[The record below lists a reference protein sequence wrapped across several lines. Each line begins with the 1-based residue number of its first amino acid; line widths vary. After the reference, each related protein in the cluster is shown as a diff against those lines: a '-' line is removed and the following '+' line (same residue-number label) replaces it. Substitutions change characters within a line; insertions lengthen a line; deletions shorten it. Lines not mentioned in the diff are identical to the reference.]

1 MKTLTHGELFAGIS
15 GFGQGFER
23 HGIETK
29 WHVEIDKT
37 AQSVL
42 RRHYP
47 NTLLLDDVRTVGAH
61 NLPRVDVIT
70 FGSPCQDLSVAG
82 RRKGLAGERSG
93 LFYEAIRIIGELK
106 PSFAIWENVPGA
118 FSSNNGRDFAY
129 VLAAFLE
136 CGARDIAWA
145 TLDAQHFGVA
155 QRRRRVFVVADFTGE
170 RAGEILFIP
179 ESGTGDFAAVRGT
192 GEGTPATVI
201 KGAAIGR
208 QPHNGPQWGEFLTDD
223 TCYTLNASEVHAVQ
237 AFTPI
242 GHAEYTEGVG
252 AIRATG
258 GDAGGGSETLVA
270 QTLASGKET
279 VGTLLANAGTKQWL
293 GNQEGFSGDYFI
305 TVGTLAASGAG
316 TARPAG
322 QGNELDF
329 LIPTSEIAK
338 TITSNYGKQPDNSD
352 SSTPGNFVTNSAHGV
367 RRLTPVECERLQGFP
382 DNWTAQDHEGG
393 VISDSAR
400 YRMLG
405 NAVCANVAEWIGK
418 RIVSAADALTSE
430 RAA

>member
-1 MKTLTHGELFAGIS
+1 MALTHGELFAGIS

-47 NTLLLDDVRTVGAH
+47 NTLLLDDVRTVSAH
-61 NLPRVDVIT
+61 NLPHVDVIT

-106 PSFAIWENVPGA
+106 PTFAIWENVPGA

-129 VLAAFLE
+129 VLSAFLE

-155 QRRRRVFVVADFTGE
+155 QRRRRVFVVADFAGE
-170 RAGEILFIP
+170 RAGEILFVP
-179 ESGTGDFAAVRGT
+179 ESGTGHLETSREARQ
-192 GEGTPATVI
+192 GTPATVS
-201 KGAAIGR
+201 ASA
-208 QPHNGPQWGEFLTDD
+208 PSSLTAWD
-223 TCYTLNASEVHAVQ
+223 TQRARIHDASGTAPSLT
-237 AFTPI
+237 ASP
-242 GHAEYTEGVG
+242 
-252 AIRATG
+252 TG
-258 GDAGGGSETLVA
+258 GQRTPTVA
-270 QTLASGKET
+270 LA
-279 VGTLLANAGTKQWL
+279 
-293 GNQEGFSGDYFI
+293 
-305 TVGTLAASGAG
+305 GTLAASGAG
-316 TARPAG
+316 TERPAG

-329 LIPTSEIAK
+329 LIPTSTAHAQTYRIQRSDDYDEDDTASTLAARDYKSATDLVTVFTQNQREEVRDLGGIAGALAADAGAHQQ
-338 TITSNYGKQPDNSD
+338 NY
-352 SSTPGNFVTNSAHGV
+352 VASAGV
-367 RRLTPVECERLQGFP
+367 RRLTPTECERLQGFP
-382 DNWTAQDHEGG
+382 DGWTERDHEGG

-418 RIVSAADALTSE
+418 RIAEAHERAETE

>member
-1 MKTLTHGELFAGIS
+1 MALTHGELFAGIS

-23 HGIETK
+23 HGIETR

-42 RRHYP
+42 RRHYS
-47 NTLLLDDVRTVGAH
+47 NTLILDDVRTVGAH
-61 NLPRVDVIT
+61 NLSHVDVIT

-82 RRKGLAGERSG
+82 RRKGLSGERSG

-106 PSFAIWENVPGA
+106 PTFAIWENVPGA

-145 TLDAQHFGVA
+145 TLDAQHFGVP
-155 QRRRRVFVVADFTGE
+155 QRRRRVFVVADFAGE

-179 ESGTGDFAAVRGT
+179 ESGTGHLETSRKAR
-192 GEGTPATVI
+192 EGTPRSTGGGVTSSLTAWDTQRARIHDADGTAPSLTASPHGGQRTPTVAT
-201 KGAAIGR
+201 G
-208 QPHNGPQWGEFLTDD
+208 
-223 TCYTLNASEVHAVQ
+223 
-237 AFTPI
+237 FTTSSF
-242 GHAEYTEGVG
+242 AEYTEGVG
-252 AIRATG
+252 TLRENG
-258 GDAGGGSETLVA
+258 RDFGGGSET
-270 QTLASGKET
+270 
-279 VGTLLANAGTKQWL
+279 
-293 GNQEGFSGDYFI
+293 I
-305 TVGTLAASGAG
+305 IVGTLAASGAG

-329 LIPTSEIAK
+329 LIPTSAVEQTVTVFTQNQREKVRDLGGVAGAL
-338 TITSNYGKQPDNSD
+338 TADAGAHQQNY
-352 SSTPGNFVTNSAHGV
+352 VAAAGV
-367 RRLTPVECERLQGFP
+367 RRLTPTECERLQGFP
-382 DNWTAQDHEGG
+382 DNWTALDADGNA
-393 VISDSAR
+393 ISDSAR

-418 RIVSAADALTSE
+418 RIVNSAHE
-430 RAA
+430 AAAVTVAA